1 MEGQRGKVAKASASL
16 QRSFRLS
23 ERTMKLLD
31 ARARELSESRNS
43 LAERLL
49 DEGLH
54 TERHPLIVFRTGG
67 SGRRRP
73 ALVGTRLYVWQII
86 ETLRGSDNSVREAV
100 AYLSLPEHHVQ
111 AAVDYYADFKDE
123 VDEDRA
129 DELAFER
136 RERYA
141 GSARSKCSVEAPAGR
156 ALRHQNR
163 RRVARRWP

>member
-1 MEGQRGKVAKASASL
+1 MR
-16 QRSFRLS
+16 
-23 ERTMKLLD
+23 LLD
-31 ARARELSESRNS
+31 DRAHELSESRNS

-86 ETLRGSDNSVREAV
+86 ETLRGSDNSVREA
-100 AYLSLPEHHVQ
+100 ADYLSLPEHHVQ

-129 DELAFER
+129 EEREFER
-136 RERYA
+136 RERERWE
-141 GSARSKCSVEAPAGR
+141 RS
-156 ALRHQNR
+156 Q
-163 RRVARRWP
+163 RVLG